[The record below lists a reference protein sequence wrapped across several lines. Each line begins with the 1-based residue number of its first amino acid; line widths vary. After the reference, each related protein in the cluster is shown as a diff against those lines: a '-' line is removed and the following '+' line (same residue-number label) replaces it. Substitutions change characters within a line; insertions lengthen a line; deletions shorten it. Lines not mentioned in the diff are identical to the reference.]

1 LTHSRHHL
9 LASWPVPIW
18 GRQTIVRTA
27 RFILALIVLAACG
40 GSEESAPQ
48 LSAPP
53 TRTAQPPT
61 ATPSVEQEVANVTIV
76 PLGGYV
82 TDFLDAAADASALDR
97 PQLFEDLVI
106 NRAPECTRATY
117 YPDAQPLELVGLDFV
132 SLDLDAWRNTVD
144 NMPTDALIASIR
156 ATLADAFALM
166 PPTGP
171 LTVCILP
178 LPPARVY
185 GPQSEDNQTNGGST
199 VNTLGSG
206 LLIVECSGGEDCLP
220 AVPRMVATAYHVAV
234 QIGAE
239 GLPYGQVPLLSFMLY
254 TTRPADFVHQIVPDA
269 PSEPW
274 ENALT
279 PEQEAALWDAMQP
292 YLGATYS
299 DRATSQKIERYLY
312 GRENSAEYPLWGGLY
327 IGAQI
332 VRAYRASHPDA
343 TFAELATLP
352 PNLVLQNSGY
362 APGQN

>member
-1 LTHSRHHL
+1 LTRFRRHL
-9 LASWPVPIW
+9 PSSWPSPAL

-27 RFILALIVLAACG
+27 RLILALIVLAACG
-40 GSEESAPQ
+40 GGEESAPL

-53 TRTAQPPT
+53 TRTPQPPT

-132 SLDLDAWRNTVD
+132 SLDLDAWRYTVD
-144 NMPTDALIASIR
+144 TMPTDALIASIR
-156 ATLADAFALM
+156 ATLTDAFALV
-166 PPTGP
+166 PPIAP
-171 LTVCILP
+171 LTVCVMPSP
-178 LPPARVY
+178 LARVR
-185 GPQSEDNQTNGGST
+185 GPQADAEPADGGLT
-199 VNTLGSG
+199 VTTLGGG
-206 LLIVECSGGEDCLP
+206 LLIVGCSGGEDCLP

-239 GLPYGQVPLLSFMLY
+239 GLPYDQVPLLSFMLY
-254 TTRPADFVHQIVPDA
+254 TTRAAEFVHQIVPDA
-269 PSEPW
+269 LSDPW

-279 PEQEAALWDAMQP
+279 PEQEAQEWTAMQP

-312 GRENSAEYPLWGGLY
+312 GRDNSADYPLWGGLY
-327 IGAQI
+327 IGSQI
-332 VRAYRASHPDA
+332 VWAYRASHPDA

-352 PNLVLQNSGY
+352 ANLVLQNSGY